1 MYAKIC
7 GVKNLRTLKFLV
19 KHNYPPKYIG
29 FICNYPKSKR
39 HVNFGNL
46 KKLTKFPKNPKIKF
60 VSVLVNP
67 RENILNKINKLN
79 FDYLQL
85 YDVSPERTLK
95 IKKHLKIKII
105 SAITVSDI
113 NDVLLYKKYKNI
125 SDIILFDSKGYE
137 KSMSFNHTLLKS
149 VSDKIKIM
157 LAGNI
162 KFNDKLDK
170 YNKIADIVD
179 LSGSLE
185 TDGKKDIS
193 KIDLFLKNL
202 NKLKYETKKKNSTYR
217 ST

>member
-1 MYAKIC
+1 MDAKIC
-7 GVKNLRTLKFLV
+7 GVKNSSTLNFLL
-19 KHNYPPKYIG
+19 KHKYPPKYIG

-39 HVNFGNL
+39 YLNFGDL
-46 KKLTKFPKNPKIKF
+46 KKLLKVTKNPKVNF
-60 VSVLVNP
+60 VSVLVDPNEETL
-67 RENILNKINKLN
+67 RKISKLN

-85 YDVSPERTLK
+85 YDVSPEKTLK
-95 IKKHLKIKII
+95 IKKDLKIKVI

-113 NDVLLYKKYKNI
+113 EDVLTYKKYRNI
-125 SDIILFDSKGYE
+125 SEIILFDSKGYE
-137 KSMSFNHTLLKS
+137 KSESFNHHLLKI

-162 KFNDKLDK
+162 KYSDKLDK
-170 YNKIADIVD
+170 YNKIADIID

-185 TDGKKDIS
+185 TNGEKDIS
-193 KIDLFLKNL
+193 KINIFLKNL